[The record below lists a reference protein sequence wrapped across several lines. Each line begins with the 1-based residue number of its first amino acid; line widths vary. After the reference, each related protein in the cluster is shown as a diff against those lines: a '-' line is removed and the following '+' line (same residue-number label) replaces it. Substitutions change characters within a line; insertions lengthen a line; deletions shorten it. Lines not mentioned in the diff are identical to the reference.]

1 MLLSK
6 IRANRKSLNYLSAN
20 KSVKLFSRDASTS
33 SIVFPSVRR
42 LLKENSLDFKDLPP
56 KIGTGPKGIILK
68 GDILNFIKTRGS
80 SSKSQ
85 PVKQA
90 PVKSRSVTTTKY
102 VDLEVSNMRRV
113 IANRLSESKGKT
125 PHSYVSQDCN
135 VDNLIKYRKMINDT
149 GTKVSLND
157 MIIQCSA
164 IALSQVP
171 EANIFWNPKTQSVES
186 LNSVDISVAVAIE
199 DGLITPIIKDANTK
213 GLLQISAEMKDL
225 AKRAKEKGLLPHEY
239 QGGSFSI
246 SNLGMFGISNFI
258 AVINPPQSMILA
270 IGGTSDKLTLVDDSK
285 LITSKIMNVTLSFD
299 SRAISPEVAGKW
311 LSTFKSIVENPLTL
325 LK

>member
-1 MLLSK
+1 MVRIIFIFHIKKVLNFLL
-6 IRANRKSLNYLSAN
+6 
-20 KSVKLFSRDASTS
+20 ASTS

-42 LLKENSLDFKDLPP
+42 LLHENNLDFKDLPQ

-68 GDILNFIKTRGS
+68 GDILNFLKTRGT
-80 SSKSQ
+80 SKTQS
-85 PVKQA
+85 VKQTA
-90 PVKSRSVTTTKY
+90 SKPQGVSTQTNNY
-102 VDLEVSNMRRV
+102 VDLEVTNMRRV
-113 IANRLSESKGKT
+113 IATRLSESKGT
-125 PHSYVSQDCN
+125 IPHSYVSQDCN
-135 VDNLIKYRKMINDT
+135 VDNLIKLRKMINDT

-171 EANIFWNPKTQSVES
+171 EANVFWNSKTQSIES
-186 LNSVDISVAVAIE
+186 LNSIDISVAVAIE
-199 DGLITPIIKDANTK
+199 DGLITPIIKNANTK
-213 GLLQISAEMKDL
+213 GLVQISSEMKDL

-270 IGGTSDKLTLVDDSK
+270 IGGTSDKINFVDNK

-311 LSTFKSIVENPLTL
+311 LSSFKSIVENPLTL
-325 LK
+325 LN